1 MSSAT
6 NLRRACLRRRVAAR
20 SRAGGEARGVGVLQ
34 VDRRL
39 VDLDLSAADMAPR
52 TSSSSTTM
60 PRREDPS
67 DRASRPAY
75 FHQADSFAM
84 MQGGHLDICVPGA
97 YQVSKRG
104 DLANWHTGQE
114 GNIPAVRGA
123 MDLAIA
129 AKQRLV
135 MMSLLTRAGKSKI
148 VAECTY
154 PLTGVRCVSRIYTD
168 LAVFVLDRSGVTV
181 RETFGIFF
189 AELTDLVP
197 RHPRPS

>member
-1 MSSAT
+1 
-6 NLRRACLRRRVAAR
+6 
-20 SRAGGEARGVGVLQ
+20 
-34 VDRRL
+34 
-39 VDLDLSAADMAPR
+39 
-52 TSSSSTTM
+52 
-60 PRREDPS
+60 
-67 DRASRPAY
+67 
-75 FHQADSFAM
+75 
-84 MQGGHLDICVPGA
+84 
-97 YQVSKRG
+97 
-104 DLANWHTGQE
+104 
-114 GNIPAVRGA
+114 